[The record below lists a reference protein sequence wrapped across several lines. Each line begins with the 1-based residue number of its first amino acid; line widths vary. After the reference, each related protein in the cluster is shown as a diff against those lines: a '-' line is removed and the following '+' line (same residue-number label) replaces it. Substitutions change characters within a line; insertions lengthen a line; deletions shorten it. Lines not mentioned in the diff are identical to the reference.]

1 MAKVNYSAKIESSGQ
16 LGEAGNKAGELK
28 KIDSFGRWMDNEIG
42 KDCDDSIMTSGS
54 DRYWNTLNTERDD
67 KEVSSLSLQ
76 MQLNTEFL
84 DPSLSQQQLFSI
96 HDFAPDWADSEVN
109 TKVCISSTSFSNSV
123 SFFFL
128 L

>member
-1 MAKVNYSAKIESSGQ
+1 MAKVNYSAKLESSGK
-16 LGEAGNKAGELK
+16 LGEASNKASELK

-109 TKVCISSTSFSNSV
+109 TKVCILSP
-123 SFFFL
+123 FF
-128 L
+128 